1 MVTKLVYLYLG
12 YKPTTIL
19 LNSFLHSH
27 PEKETVCTQGADTLV
42 LPVRTHGSLMRFS
55 WAKLWYYARAIDE
68 PGRGIVVLSWATAKR
83 HLGCASSTLYQW
95 LREAKEAGA
104 IYEFKRQG
112 DRLKIR
118 LGGLF
123 NVCRT
128 LGLSNWGAV
137 AVLPL
142 GEVLTKCRALAT
154 AIATQQLQEQSRYAA
169 HKSLS
174 NSDKKVFT
182 IPKALDVIGKGQNAS
197 HEPIRGATKI
207 PFLIHVGA
215 KRAFVSKGFI
225 PFGTSQGAVASELGI
240 SDRTVRRHLSKLDVT
255 SRQIC
260 QSKQEYA
267 MVAPAIRYGA
277 GEYVSESDV
286 RFRIDENEIILHE
299 RNGWTSHSKKGGH
312 RIPISDN
319 GLSRRCDRFFT
330 YFGKTWLYRCSLYGL
345 SLHLKKMKVAR
356 RNYRRSLANDKD
368 NLSSNPSVARAVE
381 HKNL

>member
-1 MVTKLVYLYLG
+1 MKS
-12 YKPTTIL
+12 KPL
-19 LNSFLHSH
+19 SVFKFSHNSLR
-27 PEKETVCTQGADTLV
+27 KETVCTQGTDALK
-42 LPVRTHGSLMRFS
+42 LPVRTHGQLMSFS
-55 WAKLWYYARAIDE
+55 WSKLWYYLRGIDI
-68 PGRGIVVLSWATAKR
+68 PGRGLELLSWSTAKR

-104 IYEFKRQG
+104 IYEYKRQG
-112 DRLKIR
+112 DRLSIR

-123 NVCRT
+123 NVCQT
-128 LGLSNWGAV
+128 LGLRNWGAV

-142 GEVLTKCRALAT
+142 GQVLTKCRALAT
-154 AIATQQLQEQSRYAA
+154 AIATQQLQGQSRYAA

-182 IPKALDVIGKGQNAS
+182 IPNALDVIGSGKNAS
-197 HEPIRGATKI
+197 YEPIKGATKI

-240 SDRTVRRHLSKLDVT
+240 SDRTVRRHLTELEVE

-267 MVAPAIRYGA
+267 MINPAIRYGL
-277 GEYVSESDV
+277 GEYKSESDV
-286 RFRIDENEIILHE
+286 RFRITEDEIILHE

-312 RIPISDN
+312 HIPLNDSQLN
-319 GLSRRCDRFFT
+319 PSCDRFFT
-330 YFGKTWLYRCSLYGL
+330 YFGKTWVYRCSLYGL
-345 SLHLKKMKVAR
+345 SYLLKKMKVAR
-356 RNYRRSLANDKD
+356 RNYRRYLENDKD
-368 NLSSNPSVARAVE
+368 SLSPKPSVGRIVE

>member
-1 MVTKLVYLYLG
+1 MEMWL
-12 YKPTTIL
+12 PISTIL
-19 LNSFLHSH
+19 LFLMTHLSITQ
-27 PEKETVCTQGADTLV
+27 PFLNYDVCTQGTDALM
-42 LPVRTHGSLMRFS
+42 LPVRTHGQLMRFA
-55 WAKLWYYARAIDE
+55 WAKLWYYLRGIDL
-68 PGRGIVVLSWATAKR
+68 PGRGLMVLSWKETKKAI
-83 HLGCASSTLYQW
+83 GCASSTLYQW
-95 LREAKEAGA
+95 LREAREAGA

-128 LGLSNWGAV
+128 LGLRNWGVTAI
-137 AVLPL
+137 LPIK
-142 GEVLTKCRALAT
+142 EVLSKIRPLAT

-182 IPKALDVIGKGQNAS
+182 IPTALDVIGKGKTAS
-197 HEPIRGATKI
+197 HEPTRGATKI

-240 SDRTVRRHLSKLDVT
+240 SDRTVRRHLSQLEVT

-260 QSKQEYA
+260 QTKQDYMMIDA
-267 MVAPAIRYGA
+267 AIRYGA
-277 GEYVSESDV
+277 SEYVSESGIRCEMQGDAIV
-286 RFRIDENEIILHE
+286 LHE
-299 RNGWTSHSKKGGH
+299 SNGWTQSSRRGGH
-312 RIPISDN
+312 RIPVND
-319 GLSRRCDRFFT
+319 GLSSRSERFFT

-345 SLHLKKMKVAR
+345 SHHLKKMKVAR
-356 RNYRRSLANDKD
+356 RNYKNYLAKDKD
-368 NLSSNPSVARAVE
+368 NLLPNSSVARASA
-381 HKNL
+381 HKKLL